1 MGDISSGATITDAVP
16 QQGRKMITVETAAT
30 ADTGDTVAIT
40 LSSLGIGTF
49 LGITGYVHTTE
60 NSVIVEEAPTT
71 AVSAGVLTI
80 TVGGSTV
87 SDKKRV
93 YVIYGK

>member
-1 MGDISSGATITDAVP
+1 MGDISSGATITDAIP
-16 QQGRKMITVETAAT
+16 QQGRKMIMIETAAT
-30 ADTGDTVAIT
+30 ADTADTVAIT
-40 LSSLGIGTF
+40 LADYGMSTF
-49 LGITGYVHTTE
+49 LGITGMIHTTE
-60 NSVIVEEAPTT
+60 NSIVVEEAPTT